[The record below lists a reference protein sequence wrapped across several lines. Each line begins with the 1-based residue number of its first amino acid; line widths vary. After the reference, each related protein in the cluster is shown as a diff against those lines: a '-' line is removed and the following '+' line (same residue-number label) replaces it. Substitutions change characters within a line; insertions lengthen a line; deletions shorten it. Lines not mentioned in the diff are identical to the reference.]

1 MRQPSAVPSS
11 SESEK
16 VIDTIDFLRLDPE
29 KTILVGS
36 AALALYGYDLHDYDP
51 VLGNS
56 SPRPSDLDFA
66 TLPTYMNEIH
76 ANGINGLVAVPKP
89 HLATLPGTETIL
101 TIPSEPL
108 STELISRYNPDV
120 SLRRYEAR
128 FNRYWQ
134 HRSQELTTPKG
145 TPFRIIGART
155 LRQELSSRSGLGKID
170 PKATIDLKLIS

>member
-1 MRQPSAVPSS
+1 MRQPSAVPFSL
-11 SESEK
+11 ESEK

-29 KTILVGS
+29 KTVLVGS
-36 AALALYGYDLHDYDP
+36 AALALYGYDLHDHDP
-51 VLGNS
+51 ISGNY

-76 ANGINGLVAVPKP
+76 ADGIHGLLAAPKP
-89 HLATLPGTETIL
+89 HLATLTGTETIL
-101 TIPSEPL
+101 RIPSEPL
-108 STELISRYNPDV
+108 PADLISRYNPDA

-134 HRSQELTTPKG
+134 HRSQELATPKG
-145 TPFRIIGART
+145 TPFRIIGSRT
-155 LRQELSSRSGLGKID
+155 LRHELSSRSGLGKID